1 MAGKTFED
9 LVFKVIADTKSAQ
22 EGLEKISGKVQDL
35 NKHTLASSTSMEKFF
50 GKVKVGAAA
59 VAITITAAAAALSAF
74 AVKAVQAGA
83 ENEQE
88 QRRLELT
95 LKNVVGATDEAAAA
109 ASEYIRQ
116 LNLAS
121 GVSQSVL
128 RPSLDQLV
136 RSTRNLAEAQKL
148 LGLSMDISAGT
159 GLDNLQVATALGQA
173 YKGNY
178 SQLTRLKTGLSDATL
193 ATGDFNKITGELA
206 DMFKGQAETQA
217 NTFIGQ
223 LDRLKAAL
231 KDTQESI
238 GVMLIPVFQLMLN
251 IINKGLVPALDR
263 FIKYL
268 NANPKIMK
276 DVVIATARTINFF
289 AELGSIVFLAAE
301 GFVNFTYY
309 VARAVQGI
317 GFLTGSKG
325 MKDWG
330 RNTAESL
337 VGVSVGLEKM
347 SKKLHD
353 FDAMKYTKGIEFKIS
368 LPKLTGNDFTGATP
382 GGDKVTATLAK
393 DWNDAAKAILQAAQT
408 IRKSL
413 TAVLGYDLRKEI
425 DKLSLDPLVFSLNDA
440 KAATTEYA
448 KAQDKLV
455 LATKKSAEA
464 DIAYLRSMT
473 DVTEAGKSRTQ
484 ALKEAV
490 DNARDNAINAAQD
503 TQEALQKIANAQ
515 KAYADEVISRVRS
528 IRDAFKSAT
537 AFDLGGK
544 AGAISAAK
552 ESLANAEKALKDA
565 QDKFATNVSAKVY
578 SGVLLNTSMP
588 IFEAEKAA
596 VEKAKKDLAVAL
608 GKERSPYAA
617 TIEEL
622 QTALT
627 SAYSNATELSKVS
640 GQLAAAGFSQDFI
653 EQIISAGPD
662 LGVTLANQILAAD
675 KATQT
680 SMKSVYANLLDVS
693 KNGVNQLSI
702 DLNKGA
708 IDAMT
713 NFVTGLKTVEDP
725 LDKLITAITDRVD
738 TMVTTIS
745 QAIAAALAELGKVT
759 KIDLTKI
766 GAGAQEDS
774 ASADALKELADAE
787 AALADANKLLYDP
800 LPDVS
805 AKTNAWVQATLAS
818 KKQTAALGGTAG
830 VLSTARYTGQAELW
844 AANQAKTE
852 VKVYVTN
859 ANANPADIG
868 AAAAWG
874 VKTSQ
879 DTAYA
884 PTTVAP
890 KGSQVTG

>member
-22 EGLEKISGKVQDL
+22 EGLEKIGGKVQDL

-50 GKVKVGAAA
+50 GKVKVGAA
-59 VAITITAAAAALSAF
+59 VAAAAIAAAAAAVGVF
-74 AVKAVQAGA
+74 AIKAVQAGA

-223 LDRLKAAL
+223 LDRLKAAV

-238 GVMLIPVFQLMLN
+238 GVLLIPVFQLMLN
-251 IINKGLVPALDR
+251 IINKNLVPALDR

-276 DVVIATARTINFF
+276 DVVNATATTINFF
-289 AELGSIVFLAAE
+289 AELASIVFYTADAIVKLTYWLLRFVEGWGWFTGDKAMQKWGKETAA
-301 GFVNFTYY
+301 
-309 VARAVQGI
+309 
-317 GFLTGSKG
+317 
-325 MKDWG
+325 
-330 RNTAESL
+330 SL
-337 VGVSVGLEKM
+337 VGVSGALEKM
-347 SKKLHD
+347 GDKLHD
-353 FDAMKYTKGIEFKIS
+353 FDAKKYVKGIDFKIS
-368 LPKLTGNDFTGATP
+368 LPKLTGDDFSGATP
-382 GGDKVTATLAK
+382 GDKVTATLVK

-425 DKLSLDPLVFSLNDA
+425 DKLSLDPLVSSLNDA
-440 KAATTEYA
+440 KAATAEYA

-455 LATKKSAEA
+455 VATKKSAEA

-473 DVTEAGKSRTQ
+473 DITDAGKSRTQ

-515 KAYADEVISRVRS
+515 KAYADEVIARVRG

-565 QDKFATNVSAKVY
+565 QDKFGTNVSAKVY
-578 SGVLLNTSMP
+578 SGVLLNTSVP

-627 SAYSNATELSKVS
+627 NAYSNATELSKVS

-675 KATQT
+675 VATQA
-680 SMKSVYANLLDVS
+680 SMKSVYANLVDVS

-702 DLNKGA
+702 DLNAGA
-708 IDAMT
+708 ITAMT
-713 NFVTGLKTVEDP
+713 NFITGLKTVEDP
-725 LDKLITAITDRVD
+725 LDKLITAITDRVN

-800 LPDVS
+800 LPDIS
-805 AKTNAWVQATLAS
+805 AKTNAWVQATLAN

-868 AAAAWG
+868 SAAAWG

-879 DTAYA
+879 DTAYS

-890 KGSQVTG
+890 RGSQVAG

>member
-50 GKVKVGAAA
+50 GKVKLGAA
-59 VAITITAAAAALSAF
+59 VAATAITAAATAVGVF

-121 GVSQSVL
+121 GVSQTVL

-173 YKGNY
+173 YNGNY
-178 SQLTRLKTGLSDATL
+178 SQLTRLKTGLSEATL

-206 DMFKGQAETQA
+206 NMFKGQAETQA

-238 GVMLIPVFQLMLN
+238 GVLLIPVMQLFLN
-251 IINKGLVPALDR
+251 IINKNLVPALDR

-276 DVVIATARTINFF
+276 DVVNATAHTINFF
-289 AELGSIVFLAAE
+289 AELGAIFLYATD
-301 GFVNFTYY
+301 GLVQLTYY
-309 VARAVQGI
+309 LARAVQGF
-317 GFLTGSKG
+317 GWLTRSKS

-330 RNTAESL
+330 RETSESL
-337 VGVSVGLEKM
+337 VGVSETLTKLGD
-347 SKKLHD
+347 KLHN
-353 FDAMKYTKGIEFKIS
+353 FDAMKYVEGIEFKIS
-368 LPKLTGNDFTGATP
+368 LPKLTGNDFSGATP
-382 GGDKVTATLAK
+382 GGDKATATLAK
-393 DWNDAAKAILQAAQT
+393 DWNDAAKAILEAAQT
-408 IRKSL
+408 IRKTL
-413 TAVLGYDLRKEI
+413 TSVLGYDLRKEI
-425 DKLSLDPLVFSLNDA
+425 DKLNLDPLVSSLNDA
-440 KAATTEYA
+440 KTATTEYA

-455 LATKKSAEA
+455 AATKKSAEA
-464 DIAYLRSMT
+464 DIAYIRSMT
-473 DVTEAGKSRTQ
+473 DVTDAGKSRTQ

-490 DNARDNAINAAQD
+490 DSARDNAISAAQD
-503 TQEALQKIANAQ
+503 TQDALQKIATAQ
-515 KAYADEVISRVRS
+515 KAYADEVIARVRG

-565 QDKFATNVSAKVY
+565 QDKFAMNVSAKVY
-578 SGVLLNTSMP
+578 SGVLLNTSTP

-675 KATQT
+675 TATQT
-680 SMKSVYANLLDVS
+680 SMKSIYANLLDVS

-708 IDAMT
+708 IDAME
-713 NFVTGLKTVEDP
+713 NFVKGLSTVEDP
-725 LDKLITAITDRVD
+725 LDKLITAITDRVN

-745 QAIAAALAELGKVT
+745 EAVAAAMAELGKIN
-759 KIDLTKI
+759 KITPTVI
-766 GAGAQEDS
+766 GQGAQEGS
-774 ASADALKELADAE
+774 EDALKELADAQKAE
-787 AALADANKLLYDP
+787 ADALALLYDP
-800 LPDVS
+800 LPEIS

-830 VLSTARYTGQAELW
+830 VLSSARYTGQAELY
-844 AANQAKTE
+844 AAQQNKTE

-868 AAAAWG
+868 SAAAWG

-879 DTAYA
+879 DTAYS

-890 KGSQVTG
+890 MGSQVAG

>member
-22 EGLEKISGKVQDL
+22 EGLEKIGGKVQDL
-35 NKHTLASSTSMEKFF
+35 NKHTLSSSTSMDKFF
-50 GKVKVGAAA
+50 GKVKIGAA
-59 VAITITAAAAALSAF
+59 VAAAAIAAAATAVGVF
-74 AVKAVQAGA
+74 AIKAVQAGA

-136 RSTRNLAEAQKL
+136 RTTRNLAEAQKL

-178 SQLTRLKTGLSDATL
+178 AQLTKLKTGLSDATL

-223 LDRLKAAL
+223 LDRLKAAVA
-231 KDTQESI
+231 DTKESI
-238 GVMLIPVFQLMLN
+238 GVLLIPVFQLMLN
-251 IINKGLVPALDR
+251 IINKGLVPAMDR

-268 NANPKIMK
+268 NANPKVMK
-276 DVVIATARTINFF
+276 DVVIATARVINFF
-289 AELGSIVFLAAE
+289 AEFASIVFYTADAIVKLL
-301 GFVNFTYY
+301 YWL
-309 VARAVQGI
+309 ARAVEGW
-317 GFLTGSKG
+317 GWFFNNKG
-325 MKDWG
+325 MQDWG
-330 RNTAESL
+330 SRTAKTLE
-337 VGVSVGLEKM
+337 GVSGTLEKLGD
-347 SKKLHD
+347 KFHD
-353 FDAMKYTKGIEFKIS
+353 FDAMKYVAGIEFKIV
-368 LPKLTGNDFTGATP
+368 LPKLTGNDFSGATP

-425 DKLSLDPLVFSLNDA
+425 DKLSLDPLVSSLNDA

-455 LATKKSAEA
+455 SATKKSAEA

-473 DVTEAGKSRTQ
+473 NVTEAGKARTQ

-490 DNARDNAINAAQD
+490 DNARDNAISAAQD
-503 TQEALQKIANAQ
+503 TQEALQKIATAQ

-565 QDKFATNVSAKVY
+565 QDKFNTNVSAKVY
-578 SGVLLNTSMP
+578 QGVLLNTSMP
-588 IFEAEKAA
+588 IFEAEKEA
-596 VEKAKKDLAVAL
+596 VEKAKKDLAIAL

-627 SAYSNATELSKVS
+627 NAYSNATELSKVS

-675 KATQT
+675 VATQA
-680 SMKSVYANLLDVS
+680 SMKNVYANLLDIS

-702 DLNKGA
+702 DLNQGA

-725 LDKLITAITDRVD
+725 LDKLITAITDRVN

-745 QAIAAALAELGKVT
+745 EAIAAALAELGKVT
-759 KIDLTKI
+759 KITPTVI
-766 GAGAQEDS
+766 GKGAQEGS
-774 ASADALKELADAE
+774 EDALNELADAE

-800 LPDVS
+800 LSDIS
-805 AKTNAWVQATLAS
+805 ERTNKWVRSTLNS

-830 VLSTARYTGQAELW
+830 VLSSGRYMGQAELW

-868 AAAAWG
+868 SAAAWG

-879 DTAYA
+879 DTAYTLA
-884 PTTVAP
+884 PI
-890 KGSQVTG
+890 GSQAAE